1 MKKTIF
7 LAFILGFNL
16 NLFSQAFQKGEW
28 LTFKIKYGWFNASE
42 ATIQIKEAKINNQQV
57 LHIDGFG
64 KSTGLLDVFFK
75 VRDSYQTY
83 IDPETNLPLKF
94 ERKINEGGYK
104 KNKVLN
110 FNHQDNLVEVI
121 DHKNSTQNS
130 YKMLEGT
137 QDMVSVLYYL
147 RNIIDVNTIKE
158 GQTFTVNLFF
168 DEENYPF
175 KVKFLKQETLDTKF
189 GDIKCLKFRPYVK
202 ADRVFKEQES
212 LSFWVSADENKLPI
226 KIEAKLAVGSLTA
239 NLDQF
244 KGLKHS
250 FSIIAK

>member
-1 MKKTIF
+1 MKKI
-7 LAFILGFNL
+7 AFILLLHSFASVH
-16 NLFSQAFQKGEW
+16 SQAYQNGEW
-28 LTFKIKYGWFNASE
+28 LKFKIKYGWFKASE
-42 ATIQIKEAKINNQQV
+42 ATIEVKKAKIKGQKV

-75 VRDSYQTY
+75 VRDHYETY
-83 IDPETNLPLKF
+83 INPDTNLPVRF
-94 ERKINEGGYK
+94 VRRINEGGYK
-104 KNKVLN
+104 KNKILN
-110 FNHQDNLVEVI
+110 FNHTTNTVEVI
-121 DHKNSTQNS
+121 DKKHNTKNSFS
-130 YKMLEGT
+130 FIEGT
-137 QDMVSVLYYL
+137 QDMMSVLYFL
-147 RNIIDVNTIKE
+147 RNKVDIKRLKP
-158 GQTFTVNLFF
+158 GQTFTLNLFF

-175 KVKFLKQETLDTKF
+175 KVKFLKKEILETKF
-189 GDIKCLKFRPYVK
+189 GDISTLKFRPYVK

-212 LSFWVSADENKLPI
+212 LSFWVSADENKVPL